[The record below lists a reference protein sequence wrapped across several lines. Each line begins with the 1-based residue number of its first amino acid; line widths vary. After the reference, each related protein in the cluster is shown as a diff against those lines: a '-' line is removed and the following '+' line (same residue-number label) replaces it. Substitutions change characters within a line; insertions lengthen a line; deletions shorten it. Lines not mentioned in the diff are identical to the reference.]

1 MAVKIY
7 SAQIGGLKASP
18 VTIEVDIASGLHIF
32 SIVGLADKEIQESKE
47 RIGAAIKNLG
57 ALAPHKKPQ
66 RIIVNL
72 APADIKKEGP
82 AFDLPIAL
90 GFLLASGQIKFN
102 PEKLLFIGELGL
114 DGNLRKVNGALP
126 ITIFARLAGFKAIFL
141 PKGSGEEASIVEGI
155 KIFESSNLKEI
166 IEHLEGRQEIDP
178 LKNLNFEN
186 ITLGDYEIDF
196 SDIKGQNQAK
206 RALEIAAAGGH
217 NVLMQGPPGT
227 GKTLLAKAFPS
238 ILPPLSLGEAIEV
251 TNIYSVAGHLK
262 EGSSFIKKRP
272 FRNPHHTASPVAVI
286 GGGPNPKP
294 GEVTLAHRG
303 VLFLDEFPEFN
314 RSVVEAL
321 RQPLEDRTI
330 TVSRAQGTVTFP
342 ADIMLIASMNPCPCG
357 NFNNPPKDCLC
368 SPGQISKYQR
378 KISGP
383 LLDRI
388 DLHIEVPQVE
398 YDKFESKED
407 TESSEKIRERVAK
420 ARAIQRFRFLNDG
433 IFSNS
438 EMSLKQ
444 LKKYI
449 ALSDDSKEIMKRA
462 AEKHSLSA
470 RSYYRILKISRTIAD
485 LDGQKEI
492 EKNHIL
498 EALQYRPKN
507 DAH

>member
-7 SAQIGGLKASP
+7 SAQIGGLKSHP
-18 VTIEVDIASGLHIF
+18 VTIEVDITPGLHIF
-32 SIVGLADKEIQESKE
+32 SIVGLADKEVQESKE

-57 ALAPHKKPQ
+57 ALAPHKKSQ
-66 RIIVNL
+66 RVIVNL

-126 ITIFARLAGFKAIFL
+126 ITIFARLAGFEAVFL
-141 PKGSGEEASIVEGI
+141 PKGNGEEASIVDGI

-166 IEHLEGRQEIDP
+166 IEHLEGRQEINP

-196 SDIKGQNQAK
+196 SDIKGQSQAK
-206 RALEIAAAGGH
+206 RALEIAATGGH
-217 NVLMQGPPGT
+217 NILMQGPPGT

-238 ILPPLSLGEAIEV
+238 ILPPLSLEEAIEV
-251 TNIYSVAGHLK
+251 TNIYSVAGHLG

-272 FRNPHHTASPVAVI
+272 FRNPHHSASPVAII
-286 GGGPNPKP
+286 GGGQNPKP
-294 GEVTLAHRG
+294 GEITLAHRG
-303 VLFLDEFPEFN
+303 VLFLDEFPEFS

-368 SPGQISKYQR
+368 SPSQISKYQR

-398 YDKFESKED
+398 YDKFESKEESD
-407 TESSEKIRERVAK
+407 SSEKIRERVAK
-420 ARAIQRFRFLNDG
+420 ARSIQRFRFLNDR

-438 EMSLKQ
+438 EMSLKL

-449 ALSDDSKEIMKRA
+449 SLAEPLKELMKKA
-462 AEKHSLSA
+462 SETHSLSA

-485 LDGQKEI
+485 LDNAKNIEQK
-492 EKNHIL
+492 HIL
-498 EALQYRPKN
+498 EALQYRPKVEI
-507 DAH
+507 